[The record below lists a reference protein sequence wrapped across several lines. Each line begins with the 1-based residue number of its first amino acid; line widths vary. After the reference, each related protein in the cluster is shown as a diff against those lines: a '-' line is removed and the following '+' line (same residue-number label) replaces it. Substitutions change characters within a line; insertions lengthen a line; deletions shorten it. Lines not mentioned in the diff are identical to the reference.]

1 MSTPTEKAAADLK
14 VAADIA
20 GTSSESIIS
29 GPKDTP
35 QDAADSSSSAQQ
47 EEQKAP
53 SFEKDYRFWMIMLT
67 LCFSIMLASLEGT
80 IVVTSLPYIV
90 SELKLGSNYIWVTN
104 VFLLTSA
111 AVQPLFGQFCD
122 LFGRKAVL
130 ISVLG
135 LYVLGSGICGGATTE
150 AMLIAG
156 RTIQGIG
163 SGGLNMSGEV
173 IISDLVPL
181 RYRGKYVALL
191 LVVSTVGYS
200 IGPFVGGAIVENST
214 WRWVFYLNL
223 PIGGVGMVFAYLFL
237 NLRYDRE
244 ERILSKLK
252 RIDYLGN
259 AILMASSVSVL
270 IALTW
275 AGPIYPW
282 YDARV
287 LVPLLVGLAGLVGF
301 CVYEGS
307 GIPETPVIPLR
318 LFPNRT
324 SIIVYVNS
332 FLMPMLQ
339 FWCFFYFPV
348 YFQAVQLSTPS
359 WSGVQIL
366 PITLIAVPG
375 AAVASLLLAKFG
387 KFKILHISGMLLTT
401 VGVGLISLL
410 KKDSSTGV
418 WVGIQIM
425 PAVGSGLLISTLL
438 PAFQAS
444 LAEKDQAAATATW
457 SFVRTFGMVWGIA
470 IAGTVLNSFT
480 KQYAY
485 MVDNEA
491 VRELLSNGD
500 AYASGTQHFVM
511 QFPEPIQSQIREVFL
526 LALRKVFIIS
536 VAFGGTG
543 FILALFEKDV
553 PLRKGLDTEYGLE
566 ERKKPAGEEV

>member
-1 MSTPTEKAAADLK
+1 
-14 VAADIA
+14 
-20 GTSSESIIS
+20 
-29 GPKDTP
+29 
-35 QDAADSSSSAQQ
+35 
-47 EEQKAP
+47 
-53 SFEKDYRFWMIMLT
+53 
-67 LCFSIMLASLEGT
+67 
-80 IVVTSLPYIV
+80 
-90 SELKLGSNYIWVTN
+90 
-104 VFLLTSA
+104 
-111 AVQPLFGQFCD
+111 
-122 LFGRKAVL
+122 
-130 ISVLG
+130 
-135 LYVLGSGICGGATTE
+135 
-150 AMLIAG
+150 
-156 RTIQGIG
+156 
-163 SGGLNMSGEV
+163 
-173 IISDLVPL
+173 
-181 RYRGKYVALL
+181 
-191 LVVSTVGYS
+191 
-200 IGPFVGGAIVENST
+200 
-214 WRWVFYLNL
+214 
-223 PIGGVGMVFAYLFL
+223 MVFAYLFL

-282 YDARV
+282 SDARV
-287 LVPLLVGLAGLVGF
+287 LVPLLVGLVGLVGF

-348 YFQAVQLSTPS
+348 YFQTVQLSTPS

-387 KFKILHISGMLLTT
+387 KFKILHITGMLLTT

-410 KKDSSTGV
+410 KTDSNTGV

-485 MVDNEA
+485 MVDNEV

-566 ERKKPAGEEV
+566 ERKKPTGEEV

>member
-1 MSTPTEKAAADLK
+1 MSTSIEKAATELK
-14 VAADIA
+14 VAANVVED
-20 GTSSESIIS
+20 SSESTVS
-29 GPKDTP
+29 EPKGRP
-35 QDAADSSSSAQQ
+35 QDVTDSSSSAQQ

-244 ERILSKLK
+244 ERVLSKLK

-282 YDARV
+282 SDARV

-307 GIPETPVIPLR
+307 GIPQMPVIPLR

-387 KFKILHISGMLLTT
+387 KFKILHITGMLLTT

-410 KKDSSTGV
+410 DKDSSTAV

-485 MVDNEA
+485 MVDSET

-511 QFPEPIQSQIREVFL
+511 QFPEPVQSQIREVFL

-536 VAFGGTG
+536 VAFGGAG

-566 ERKKPAGEEV
+566 ERKKPTAEEV

>member
-1 MSTPTEKAAADLK
+1 
-14 VAADIA
+14 
-20 GTSSESIIS
+20 
-29 GPKDTP
+29 
-35 QDAADSSSSAQQ
+35 
-47 EEQKAP
+47 
-53 SFEKDYRFWMIMLT
+53 
-67 LCFSIMLASLEGT
+67 
-80 IVVTSLPYIV
+80 
-90 SELKLGSNYIWVTN
+90 
-104 VFLLTSA
+104 
-111 AVQPLFGQFCD
+111 
-122 LFGRKAVL
+122 
-130 ISVLG
+130 
-135 LYVLGSGICGGATTE
+135 
-150 AMLIAG
+150 
-156 RTIQGIG
+156 
-163 SGGLNMSGEV
+163 
-173 IISDLVPL
+173 
-181 RYRGKYVALL
+181 
-191 LVVSTVGYS
+191 
-200 IGPFVGGAIVENST
+200 
-214 WRWVFYLNL
+214 
-223 PIGGVGMVFAYLFL
+223 MVFAYLFL